1 MCRSILSL
9 RSRGAKLQGC
19 FRIVSWTE
27 VREPASAWTGVSAD
41 WSLGEYES
49 MTDGQNG
56 WSQASGHQG
65 LQMGPR
71 LEGLGL
77 LPVAWVNVTLG
88 GFLADGAGGR
98 TKTKQGYN

>member
-1 MCRSILSL
+1 M
-9 RSRGAKLQGC
+9 
-19 FRIVSWTE
+19 
-27 VREPASAWTGVSAD
+27 SAD
-41 WSLGEYES
+41 WPLGEYES
-49 MTDGQNG
+49 MTGDQEWLEPGFRPL
-56 WSQASGHQG
+56 QG
-65 LQMGPR
+65 LPMGPR